1 VTFTAWGRCRSGR
14 RWFWAAETY
23 GDGAARE
30 YGWEA
35 TEDAALGMGR
45 KAAAVLSGADPREYT
60 GDPGRAGIAAKV
72 LKIVNAEKR
81 RNRPPSG
88 ETHSAPVQY
97 LWALDW
103 WGTGPIRLPITKITP
118 KRIYYNR
125 TRRADAHEGTSTLG
139 YVSREE
145 LETDTRC
152 PGPGGGYQAE
162 RCCEHG
168 ERYSHGY
175 PAGEVLA
182 GTRWGSRHLFATEA
196 AAWDCLGVREQAQ
209 QQEDRKAQLKRL
221 KREMAAVHPDRGGS
235 NEEFITARQRY
246 ERALNAG
253 LVTA

>member
-1 VTFTAWGRCRSGR
+1 
-14 RWFWAAETY
+14 
-23 GDGAARE
+23 
-30 YGWEA
+30 
-35 TEDAALGMGR
+35 MGR

-97 LWALDW
+97 LWLADW
-103 WGTGPIRLPITKITP
+103 WDSDQPSRFPITKITP

-125 TRRADAHEGTSTLG
+125 TRRDAVDEGVITLS
-139 YVSREE
+139 YVSREA

-152 PGPGGGYQAE
+152 PGPETGARY
-162 RCCEHG
+162 CEHG
-168 ERYSHGY
+168 YFSRHGY

-182 GTRWGSRHLFATEA
+182 GTGWESRHLFASGA
-196 AAWDCLGVREQAQ
+196 AAQDYLNIRTGRQ
-209 QQEDRKAQLKRL
+209 QQEDHKVQLKRL